1 MYSAGNVGIYSVWLH
16 FVGFHLVVIVLFKIC
31 ALKKVIT
38 KHLSFF
44 VLLVKL
50 INTLSELAASSIYQ
64 DICKKKKKK
73 NWGIRCCFGSCIGSL

>member
-64 DICKKKKKK
+64 DICKKKKK
-73 NWGIRCCFGSCIGSL
+73 NYGIRCWFGSCIGSL